1 MFNKDPTRKI
11 LFQSIISNGINSFN
25 VDCGLWKPSKNE
37 LYIFCNADTNIPS
50 GKYSKDFSKVQKFN
64 YQDYSV
70 NLYQYQEIKF
80 EKFDKDIIDLYSDE
94 QKINIVEGQDS
105 YELKF
110 NVVSYNQEVFMN
122 KTLAYVFLDCK

>member
-1 MFNKDPTRKI
+1 MH
-11 LFQSIISNGINSFN
+11 
-25 VDCGLWKPSKNE
+25 
-37 LYIFCNADTNIPS
+37 
-50 GKYSKDFSKVQKFN
+50 
-64 YQDYSV
+64 
-70 NLYQYQEIKF
+70 
-80 EKFDKDIIDLYSDE
+80 LYSDE